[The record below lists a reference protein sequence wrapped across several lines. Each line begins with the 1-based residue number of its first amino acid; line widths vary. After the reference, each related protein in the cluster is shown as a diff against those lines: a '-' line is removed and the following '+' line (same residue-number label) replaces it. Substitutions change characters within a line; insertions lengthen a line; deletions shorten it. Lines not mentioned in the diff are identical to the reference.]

1 MVELSKT
8 KQRWYAVDVTI
19 PAPTVGGPLPPGVV
33 GRGTVV
39 IENFPFLMT
48 RVGTVIMGPNQLG
61 PGGAPDLGSVTQDG
75 QYTINFRTDHDNYMN
90 IPLNAIAGFGSA
102 QLGAIFDFDAPIE
115 LLPKQSIVVEVMNTV
130 DRAAGIVVQV
140 VFHGIEPRDLPPKV

>member
-1 MVELSKT
+1 MDLSKT

-19 PAPTVGGPLPPGVV
+19 PAPTVGGPLPPGVT

-39 IENFPFLMT
+39 VENFPFLMT
-48 RVGTVIMGPNQLG
+48 RVGTCIIGPNQLG
-61 PGGAPDLGSVTQDG
+61 PGGAPDLGAVTQDG
-75 QYTINFRTDHDNYMN
+75 QYNVNFRTDHDNYMN
-90 IPLNAIAGFGSA
+90 VPLNAIAGFGSA

-115 LLPKQSIVVEVMNTV
+115 LRPKQSIVVEVTNTV

-140 VFHGIEPRDLPPKV
+140 VFHGIEPQQLPPKV

>member
-1 MVELSKT
+1 MDASKF
-8 KQRWYAVDVTI
+8 KQRWYAVNVTI
-19 PAPTVGGPLPPGVV
+19 PAPTVGGPLPPGAL

-48 RVGTVIMGPNQLG
+48 RVGTVILGPNELG
-61 PGGAPDLGSVTQDG
+61 AGGAPDLGAVTQDG
-75 QYTINFRTDHDNYMN
+75 QYSVNFRTDHDNYMN

-115 LLPKQSIVVEVMNTV
+115 LQPKQSVVVEVINTV

-140 VFHGIEPRDLPPKV
+140 VFHGIEPRGLPPKV